1 MTKEFLYYLFLKL
14 FEWYYTA
21 RESSPLLYHNYTE
34 QNYKRNTFVFPPFFM
49 SWTFSWAE
57 LFHELNFFMSW
68 TFSWADFFYVAY
80 TKCLF
85 LSNIVHKSV

>member
-21 RESSPLLYHNYTE
+21 RESGPLLYHNYTE

-49 SWTFSWAE
+49 SWTFSWA
-57 LFHELNFFMSW
+57 
-68 TFSWADFFYVAY
+68 DFFYVAY